1 MSHSLP
7 VILLSLLLLSG
18 SAPVEAQSDP
28 GATPVWITLGIG
40 AGDMGEMGAALQGE
54 IVAQKTRHRFAFRAS
69 KVVEILGDGVG
80 DVGLLYGLASDGPR
94 SHASISAGVARV
106 TFSRCPG
113 IFSGGACEDSTAVGF
128 PASATLSFRP
138 FGMLGIG
145 IQGFVNVNS
154 LANFGGATAILEFG
168 RLR

>member
-1 MSHSLP
+1 MSHSSP
-7 VILLSLLLLSG
+7 IVLLSLLLLWG
-18 SAPVEAQSDP
+18 SAPLEAQSEP
-28 GATPVWITLGIG
+28 GVTPVWITLGIG
-40 AGDMGEMGAALQGE
+40 AGDMGPMGPAVQAE
-54 IVAQKTRHRFAFRAS
+54 IVAQRNRHRFALRAS
-69 KVVEILGDGVG
+69 KVAGIMADAVG

-94 SHASISAGVARV
+94 SHASISAGVGRV

-113 IFSGGACEDSTAVGF
+113 FPVGGPCEDTTAVGF

-138 FGMLGIG
+138 FDMFGFG